1 MLNVLRV
8 SVNGNIGNSPMPRTL
23 DAAELA

>member
-8 SVNGNIGNSPMPRTL
+8 L
-23 DAAELA
+23 